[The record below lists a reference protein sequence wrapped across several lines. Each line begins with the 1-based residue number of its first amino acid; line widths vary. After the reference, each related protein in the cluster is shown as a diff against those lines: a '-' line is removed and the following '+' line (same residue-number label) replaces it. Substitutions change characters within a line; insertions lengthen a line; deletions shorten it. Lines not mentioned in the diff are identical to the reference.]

1 MKSALSDFHVQ
12 FCSMSSSSNWQFGG
26 TLDKLVSV
34 LILFVA
40 PVSCVPLWLGR
51 GYINTNNLGKS
62 MLISRSISSLLGSRG
77 LPVLRGSHRRPQHTI
92 YLIESTSASD
102 ELACL
107 ISS

>member
-40 PVSCVPLWLGR
+40 PVSYIPLWLGR
-51 GYINTNNLGKS
+51 GYINTDNLGKF
-62 MLISRSISSLLGSRG
+62 MLISRFISSLLVSRV
-77 LPVLRGSHRRPQHTI
+77 LPVRRGSHQRPQHTI
-92 YLIESTSASD
+92 YLIVSTSAND
-102 ELACL
+102 EMVFL